1 MRIKS
6 YFAGSVQEAIE
17 SARAELGSE
26 AMLLHSKKTEW
37 ELRSL
42 GAYEVVFGISA
53 AGVTSYQGAGAA
65 AEGHLVQNSPP
76 TPVAEAADELVRS
89 SEVVKELADLRK
101 QIETVRRSVVRHG
114 RPLAASGGGVEADG
128 ICARMLAADFSEEL
142 AGEIAEAVEARVGA
156 GQPAAQSAG
165 RLALAERYDAALAA
179 ELERRLRVDVGETRA
194 PRHMLFAG
202 PAGAG
207 KTSSLI
213 KLAIRYGLDAR
224 LPLQILSLDT
234 LRVGGWEQLAAYA
247 RIAGLAFDVVHNP
260 GLLGDALAEYSGKK
274 LILIDSP
281 GFSPAEMRDMP
292 ELPAGLDVHLV
303 LPAILSP
310 KVALRTVERFDSL
323 RPAKLLFTHVDE
335 METPGAMLEVAM
347 RSGLPVSFLG
357 NGRQIPEDIREAS
370 KAELLAPILARE
382 RQQTMTRERQQPMT
396 RERQQIAAS
405 AA

>member
-17 SARAELGSE
+17 SARAELGSD

-42 GAYEVVFGISA
+42 GAYEVVFGVSA
-53 AGVTSYQGAGAA
+53 APASYQAESVAPAA
-65 AEGHLVQNSPP
+65 I
-76 TPVAEAADELVRS
+76 VADQPDELVRS

-114 RPLAASGGGVEADG
+114 RAAPASAGSVEAEG
-128 ICARMLAADFSEEL
+128 ICARLVAADFSEEL
-142 AGEIAEAVEARVGA
+142 AGEIAEAVEARPSA
-156 GQPAAQSAG
+156 GQPMG
-165 RLALAERYDAALAA
+165 RLALAERFDTALAA
-179 ELERRLRVDVGETRA
+179 ELERRLRVDA
-194 PRHMLFAG
+194 PFGSDARQARHILFAG

-207 KTSSLI
+207 KTSSLV
-213 KLAIRYGLDAR
+213 KLAIRYGLRAR

-260 GLLGDALAEYSGKK
+260 GLLGDALAEYKGKK

-281 GFSPAEMRDMP
+281 GFSPAEAGDMP
-292 ELPAGLDVHLV
+292 ELPAGLEVHLV
-303 LPAILSP
+303 LPATLGA
-310 KVALRTVERFDSL
+310 KAALRTLARFETFQ
-323 RPAKLLFTHVDE
+323 PAKLLFTHVDE
-335 METPGAMLEVAM
+335 METPGALLEVAM
-347 RSGLPVSFLG
+347 RSGLPVSFLA
-357 NGRQIPEDIREAS
+357 NGRQIPEDIQEAS
-370 KAELLAPILARE
+370 KAELLAPLLAASAA
-382 RQQTMTRERQQPMT
+382 

>member
-42 GAYEVVFGISA
+42 GAYEVVFGVAAAPASYQTAPAAYQTEGVAPA
-53 AGVTSYQGAGAA
+53 AGV
-65 AEGHLVQNSPP
+65 AEP
-76 TPVAEAADELVRS
+76 ADELVRS

-114 RPLAASGGGVEADG
+114 RSAPGPGGSVEAEG
-128 ICARMLAADFSEEL
+128 ICARLAAADFSEEL
-142 AGEIAEAVEARVGA
+142 AGELAEAVESRLGA
-156 GQPAAQSAG
+156 EKPMN
-165 RLALAERYDAALAA
+165 RLALAERYDSALAV
-179 ELERRLRVDVGETRA
+179 ELERRLRVDVPLDSDTRPA
-194 PRHMLFAG
+194 RHILFAG

-207 KTSSLI
+207 KTTSLV
-213 KLAIRYGLDAR
+213 KLAIRFGLRAR

-260 GLLGDALAEYSGKK
+260 GLLADTLAEYSGKK

-281 GFSPAEMRDMP
+281 GFSPAEADDMP

-303 LPAILSP
+303 LPATLGA
-310 KVALRTVERFDSL
+310 KVALRTLARFASF
-323 RPAKLLFTHVDE
+323 RPAKLLFTHLDE
-335 METPGAMLEVAM
+335 METPGALLEVAM

-357 NGRQIPEDIREAS
+357 SGRQIPEDIQEAS
-370 KAELLAPILARE
+370 KADLLAPL
-382 RQQTMTRERQQPMT
+382 MTA

>member
-1 MRIKS
+1 
-6 YFAGSVQEAIE
+6 VQEAIE

-194 PRHMLFAG
+194 LRHMLFAG

>member
-42 GAYEVVFGISA
+42 GAYEVVFGVA
-53 AGVTSYQGAGAA
+53 AGVTSYAGA
-65 AEGHLVQNSPP
+65 S
-76 TPVAEAADELVRS
+76 PVAESSAPASATVVVSGAEPVDELVRS
-89 SEVVKELADLRK
+89 SDVVKELADLRK

-114 RPLAASGGGVEADG
+114 RPLPASGGGVEADG
-128 ICARMLAADFSEEL
+128 ICARLLAADFSEEL
-142 AGEIAEAVEARVGA
+142 AGEIAEAVEARVASPQHA
-156 GQPAAQSAG
+156 GKM
-165 RLALAERYDAALAA
+165 ALAERYDTALSV
-179 ELERRLRVDVGETRA
+179 ELERRLRIEPRLGGEAEETRE
-194 PRHMLFAG
+194 PRRVLFAG

-213 KLAIRYGLDAR
+213 KLAIRYGLRAR

-260 GLLGDALAEYSGKK
+260 GLLGEALAEYSGKK
-274 LILIDSP
+274 LILVDSP
-281 GFSPAEMRDMP
+281 GFSPAELRDMP
-292 ELPAGLDVHLV
+292 ELPGGFEVHLV
-303 LPAILSP
+303 LPATLGA
-310 KVALRTVERFDSL
+310 KVALRAVERFESF
-323 RPAKLLFTHVDE
+323 RPTKLLFTHVDE
-335 METPGAMLEVAM
+335 METPGALLEVAM
-347 RSGLPVSFLG
+347 RSGLPISFLAS
-357 NGRQIPEDIREAS
+357 GRQIPEDIQEAS
-370 KAELLAPILARE
+370 KAELLAPLMA
-382 RQQTMTRERQQPMT
+382 

>member
-42 GAYEVVFGISA
+42 GAYEVVFGVSA
-53 AGVTSYQGAGAA
+53 APVSYQASESVVPAAGI
-65 AEGHLVQNSPP
+65 AEP
-76 TPVAEAADELVRS
+76 ADELVRS

-114 RPLAASGGGVEADG
+114 RAAPASGNSLQGEAL
-128 ICARMLAADFSEEL
+128 CARLLAIDFSEEL
-142 AGEIAEAVEARVGA
+142 AGEIAEAVEARLAA
-156 GQPAAQSAG
+156 GQAMG
-165 RLALAERYDAALAA
+165 RLASAERYDAALAA
-179 ELERRLRVDVGETRA
+179 ELERRLHVDAPLGGETRP
-194 PRHMLFAG
+194 PRHLLFAG

-247 RIAGLAFDVVHNP
+247 RIAGLAFDVVHNA
-260 GLLGDALAEYSGKK
+260 GLLGEALAEYSGKK

-281 GFSPAEMRDMP
+281 GFSPAEARDMP
-292 ELPAGLDVHLV
+292 ELPSGLDVHLV
-303 LPAILSP
+303 LPATLDA
-310 KVALRTVERFDSL
+310 KVALRAIERFNGF

-335 METPGAMLEVAM
+335 METPGALLEVAM
-347 RSGLPVSFLG
+347 RSGLPVSFLAS
-357 NGRQIPEDIREAS
+357 GRQIPEDIREAS
-370 KAELLAPILARE
+370 KAELLAPLLA
-382 RQQTMTRERQQPMT
+382 

>member
-42 GAYEVVFGISA
+42 GAYEVVFGVSA
-53 AGVTSYQGAGAA
+53 APASFQA
-65 AEGHLVQNSPP
+65 AES
-76 TPVAEAADELVRS
+76 VAPATGIADAADELVRS

-114 RPLAASGGGVEADG
+114 RSAPASGGSVEAEG
-128 ICARMLAADFSEEL
+128 ICARLVAQDFSEEL
-142 AGEIAEAVEARVGA
+142 AGEIADAVEARPGA
-156 GQPAAQSAG
+156 GQPMG
-165 RLALAERYDAALAA
+165 RLALAERYDTALAA
-179 ELERRLRVDVGETRA
+179 ELERRLRVDAPFDFDRHPTR
-194 PRHMLFAG
+194 HILFAG

-213 KLAIRYGLDAR
+213 KLAIRYGLHAAR

-234 LRVGGWEQLAAYA
+234 LRVGGWEQLAAYS
-247 RIAGLAFDVVHNP
+247 RIAGLPFDVVHNP
-260 GLLGDALAEYSGKK
+260 GLLGDALAEYKGKK

-281 GFSPAEMRDMP
+281 GFSPAEFDDMP
-292 ELPAGLDVHLV
+292 ELPAGLEVHLV
-303 LPAILSP
+303 LPATLGA
-310 KVALRTVERFDSL
+310 KAALRTLARFETFQ
-323 RPAKLLFTHVDE
+323 PAKLLFTHVDE
-335 METPGAMLEVAM
+335 METPGALLEVAM
-347 RSGLPVSFLG
+347 RSGLPVSFLA

-370 KAELLAPILARE
+370 KAELLAPLLAASAA
-382 RQQTMTRERQQPMT
+382 P
-396 RERQQIAAS
+396 ERQQIAAS

>member
-42 GAYEVVFGISA
+42 GAYEVVFGVSA
-53 AGVTSYQGAGAA
+53 APASYQ
-65 AEGHLVQNSPP
+65 
-76 TPVAEAADELVRS
+76 AEAVAPASGVADQSDELVRS

-114 RPLAASGGGVEADG
+114 RSAPPSGGSVEAEG
-128 ICARMLAADFSEEL
+128 ICARLVAQDFSEEL
-142 AGEIAEAVEARVGA
+142 AGEIAEAVEARPGA
-156 GQPAAQSAG
+156 GQPMG
-165 RLALAERYDAALAA
+165 RLALAERYDTALAA
-179 ELERRLRVDVGETRA
+179 ELERRLRVDA
-194 PRHMLFAG
+194 PFDSDTHPARHILFAG

-207 KTSSLI
+207 KTSSLV
-213 KLAIRYGLDAR
+213 KLAIRYGLRAR

-247 RIAGLAFDVVHNP
+247 RIAGLAFDVVQNP
-260 GLLGDALAEYSGKK
+260 GLLGDALAEYKGKK

-281 GFSPAEMRDMP
+281 GFSPAEADDMP
-292 ELPAGLDVHLV
+292 ELPPGLEVHLV
-303 LPAILSP
+303 LPATLGA
-310 KVALRTVERFDSL
+310 KAALRTLARFETFQPS
-323 RPAKLLFTHVDE
+323 KLLFTHVDE
-335 METPGAMLEVAM
+335 METPGALLEVAM
-347 RSGLPVSFLG
+347 RSGLPVSFLA
-357 NGRQIPEDIREAS
+357 NGRQIPEDIQEAS
-370 KAELLAPILARE
+370 KAELLAPLLAASAV
-382 RQQTMTRERQQPMT
+382 

>member
-42 GAYEVVFGISA
+42 GAYEVVFGVSA
-53 AGVTSYQGAGAA
+53 APASYQ
-65 AEGHLVQNSPP
+65 AE
-76 TPVAEAADELVRS
+76 PVAPATGVADQSDELVRS

-114 RPLAASGGGVEADG
+114 RSAPAWGGSVEAEG
-128 ICARMLAADFSEEL
+128 ICARLVAQDFSEEL
-142 AGEIAEAVEARVGA
+142 AGEIAEAVDARPGA
-156 GQPAAQSAG
+156 GQPMG
-165 RLALAERYDAALAA
+165 RLALAA
-179 ELERRLRVDVGETRA
+179 ELERRLRVDA
-194 PRHMLFAG
+194 PFDFDTHPARHILFAG

-213 KLAIRYGLDAR
+213 KLAIRYGLRAR

-260 GLLGDALAEYSGKK
+260 GLLGDALAEYKGKK

-281 GFSPAEMRDMP
+281 GFSPAEVDDMP
-292 ELPAGLDVHLV
+292 ELPAGLEVHLV
-303 LPAILSP
+303 LPATLGA
-310 KVALRTVERFDSL
+310 KAALRILARFETF

-335 METPGAMLEVAM
+335 METPGALLEVAM
-347 RSGLPVSFLG
+347 RSGLPVSFLA

-370 KAELLAPILARE
+370 KAELLAPLLAASAA
-382 RQQTMTRERQQPMT
+382 P
-396 RERQQIAAS
+396 ERQQIAAS

>member
-42 GAYEVVFGISA
+42 GAYEVVFGVSA
-53 AGVTSYQGAGAA
+53 APASFQA
-65 AEGHLVQNSPP
+65 AES
-76 TPVAEAADELVRS
+76 VAPATGIADAADELVRS

-114 RPLAASGGGVEADG
+114 RSAPASGGSVEAEG
-128 ICARMLAADFSEEL
+128 ICARLVAQDFSEEL
-142 AGEIAEAVEARVGA
+142 AGEIADAVEARPGA
-156 GQPAAQSAG
+156 GQPMG
-165 RLALAERYDAALAA
+165 RLALAERYDTALAA
-179 ELERRLRVDVGETRA
+179 ELERRLRVDA
-194 PRHMLFAG
+194 PFDFDTHPARHILFAG

-213 KLAIRYGLDAR
+213 KLAIRYGLRAR

-260 GLLGDALAEYSGKK
+260 GLLGDALAEYKGKK

-281 GFSPAEMRDMP
+281 GFSPAEVDDMP
-292 ELPAGLDVHLV
+292 ELPATLG
-303 LPAILSP
+303 A
-310 KVALRTVERFDSL
+310 KAALRILARFETF

-335 METPGAMLEVAM
+335 METPGALLEVAM
-347 RSGLPVSFLG
+347 RSGLPVSFLA

-370 KAELLAPILARE
+370 KAELLAPLLAASAA
-382 RQQTMTRERQQPMT
+382 P
-396 RERQQIAAS
+396 ERQQIAAS

>member
-65 AEGHLVQNSPP
+65 VEDSPAA
-76 TPVAEAADELVRS
+76 PVAEAADELVRS

-128 ICARMLAADFSEEL
+128 ICARLLAADFSEEL

-156 GQPAAQSAG
+156 GQPAGQSAG

-179 ELERRLRVDVGETRA
+179 ELERRLRIDVGETRA

-281 GFSPAEMRDMP
+281 GFSPAEVRDMP

-310 KVALRTVERFDSL
+310 KVALRTVERFDSF

-347 RSGLPVSFLG
+347 RSGLAISFLAG
-357 NGRQIPEDIREAS
+357 GRQIPEDIREAS
-370 KAELLAPILARE
+370 KAELLAPLLA
-382 RQQTMTRERQQPMT
+382 

>member
-42 GAYEVVFGISA
+42 GAYEVVFGVSA
-53 AGVTSYQGAGAA
+53 APIAYQA
-65 AEGHLVQNSPP
+65 AETAAPASG
-76 TPVAEAADELVRS
+76 VAETSDELVRS

-114 RPLAASGGGVEADG
+114 RALPASAGSVEADG
-128 ICARMLAADFSEEL
+128 ICARLLAADFSEEL
-142 AGEIAEAVEARVGA
+142 AGEIAETVEARLGG
-156 GQPAAQSAG
+156 GQHAG
-165 RLALAERYDAALAA
+165 RYDTALAA
-179 ELERRLRVDVGETRA
+179 ELERRLRVE
-194 PRHMLFAG
+194 PRLGVEGAAARHVLFAG

-213 KLAIRYGLDAR
+213 KLAIRYGLRAR

-260 GLLGDALAEYSGKK
+260 GLLSEALAEYSGKK
-274 LILIDSP
+274 LILVDSP
-281 GFSPAEMRDMP
+281 GFSPAELHDMP
-292 ELPAGLDVHLV
+292 ELPAGVEVHLV
-303 LPAILSP
+303 LPATLG
-310 KVALRTVERFDSL
+310 ARTAQRTLERFASF
-323 RPAKLLFTHVDE
+323 RPAKLLFTHLDE
-335 METPGAMLEVAM
+335 METPGPLLEVAM
-347 RSGLPVSFLG
+347 RSGLPVSFLAG
-357 NGRQIPEDIREAS
+357 GRQIPEDIREAS
-370 KAELLAPILARE
+370 KDELLAPL
-382 RQQTMTRERQQPMT
+382 MV

>member
-42 GAYEVVFGISA
+42 GAYEVVFGVSA
-53 AGVTSYQGAGAA
+53 APLASPGAETAGPASGVV
-65 AEGHLVQNSPP
+65 EVP
-76 TPVAEAADELVRS
+76 DELVRS
-89 SEVVKELADLRK
+89 NEVVKELADLRK

-114 RPLAASGGGVEADG
+114 RALPASGGSAEADG
-128 ICARMLAADFSEEL
+128 ICARLVAADFSEEL
-142 AGEIAEAVEARVGA
+142 AGEIAEVVEARLAA
-156 GQPAAQSAG
+156 GQHAG
-165 RLALAERYDAALAA
+165 RYDTALVA
-179 ELERRLRVDVGETRA
+179 ELERRLRVE
-194 PRHMLFAG
+194 PRLGVEGAQARHVLFAG

-213 KLAIRYGLDAR
+213 KLAIRYGLHAR

-247 RIAGLAFDVVHNP
+247 RIAGLAFDVVHHP
-260 GLLGDALAEYSGKK
+260 GLFSEALAEYSGKK
-274 LILIDSP
+274 LILVDSP
-281 GFSPAEMRDMP
+281 GFSPAELGDMP

-303 LPAILSP
+303 LPATLG
-310 KVALRTVERFDSL
+310 ARTAERMLERFASF
-323 RPAKLLFTHVDE
+323 RPAKLLFTHLDE
-335 METPGAMLEVAM
+335 METPGPLLEVAM
-347 RSGLPVSFLG
+347 RSGLPISFLA

-370 KAELLAPILARE
+370 KAELLAPLIV
-382 RQQTMTRERQQPMT
+382 

>member
-42 GAYEVVFGISA
+42 GAYEVVFGVSA
-53 AGVTSYQGAGAA
+53 VVTSYQGASPA
-65 AEGHLVQNSPP
+65 AESPASAP
-76 TPVAEAADELVRS
+76 GVGDAADELVRS

-114 RPLAASGGGVEADG
+114 RAAPASAGGLEGEG
-128 ICARMLAADFSEEL
+128 ICARLLAADFSEEL
-142 AGEIAEAVEARVGA
+142 AGEIAEAVEARVGV
-156 GQPAAQSAG
+156 GQPAG
-165 RLALAERYDAALAA
+165 RLALAERYDAALAL
-179 ELERRLRVDVGETRA
+179 ELDRRLRVDAPLEGDTRA

-234 LRVGGWEQLAAYA
+234 LRIGGWEQLAAYA

-260 GLLGDALAEYSGKK
+260 GLLSDVLAEYSGKK
-274 LILIDSP
+274 RILIDSP
-281 GFSPAEMRDMP
+281 GFSPAEMRDIP
-292 ELPAGLDVHLV
+292 ALPAGLEVHLV

-310 KVALRTVERFDSL
+310 KVALRTVERFDGF

-335 METPGAMLEVAM
+335 METSGALLEVAM
-347 RSGLPVSFLG
+347 RSGLPISFLAG
-357 NGRQIPEDIREAS
+357 GRQIPEDIREAS
-370 KAELLAPILARE
+370 KAELLEPLLA
-382 RQQTMTRERQQPMT
+382 

>member
-42 GAYEVVFGISA
+42 GAYEVVFGVSA
-53 AGVTSYQGAGAA
+53 APASYQAESVAPAA
-65 AEGHLVQNSPP
+65 V
-76 TPVAEAADELVRS
+76 VADQPDELVRS

-114 RPLAASGGGVEADG
+114 RAAPASAGSVEAEG
-128 ICARMLAADFSEEL
+128 ICARLVAADFSEEL
-142 AGEIAEAVEARVGA
+142 AGEIAEAVEARPSA
-156 GQPAAQSAG
+156 GQPMG
-165 RLALAERYDAALAA
+165 RLALAERFDTALAA
-179 ELERRLRVDVGETRA
+179 ELERRLRVDA
-194 PRHMLFAG
+194 PFGSDARQARHILFAG

-207 KTSSLI
+207 KTSSLV
-213 KLAIRYGLDAR
+213 KLAIRYGLRAR

-260 GLLGDALAEYSGKK
+260 GLLGDALAEYKGKK

-281 GFSPAEMRDMP
+281 GFSPAEAGDMP
-292 ELPAGLDVHLV
+292 ELPAGLEVHLV
-303 LPAILSP
+303 LPATLGA
-310 KVALRTVERFDSL
+310 KAALRTLARFETFQ
-323 RPAKLLFTHVDE
+323 PAKLLFTHVDE

-347 RSGLPVSFLG
+347 RSGLPISFLAG
-357 NGRQIPEDIREAS
+357 GRQIPEDIREAS
-370 KAELLAPILARE
+370 KAVLLAPIL
-382 RQQTMTRERQQPMT
+382 T

>member
-42 GAYEVVFGISA
+42 GAYEVVFGVSA
-53 AGVTSYQGAGAA
+53 APIAYQA
-65 AEGHLVQNSPP
+65 AETAGPASGV
-76 TPVAEAADELVRS
+76 VEAPDELVRS

-114 RPLAASGGGVEADG
+114 RALPASGGSAEADG
-128 ICARMLAADFSEEL
+128 ICARLLAADFSEEL
-142 AGEIAEAVEARVGA
+142 AGEIAEAVEARGA
-156 GQPAAQSAG
+156 GQHT
-165 RLALAERYDAALAA
+165 ERYDTALAA
-179 ELERRLRVDVGETRA
+179 ELERRLRIG
-194 PRHMLFAG
+194 PRLGDEGAESRHVLFAG

-213 KLAIRYGLDAR
+213 KLAIRYGLR
-224 LPLQILSLDT
+224 TPLPLQILSLDT

-260 GLLGDALAEYSGKK
+260 GLLSEALAEYSGKK
-274 LILIDSP
+274 LILVDSP
-281 GFSPAEMRDMP
+281 GFSPAELRDMP
-292 ELPAGLDVHLV
+292 ELPAGLEVHLV
-303 LPAILSP
+303 LPATLG
-310 KVALRTVERFDSL
+310 ARTAQRTLERFASF
-323 RPAKLLFTHVDE
+323 RPAKLLFTHLDE
-335 METPGAMLEVAM
+335 METPGPLLEVAM
-347 RSGLPVSFLG
+347 RSGLPISFLAS
-357 NGRQIPEDIREAS
+357 GRQIPEDIREAS
-370 KAELLAPILARE
+370 KAELLAPLIVRD
-382 RQQTMTRERQQPMT
+382 
-396 RERQQIAAS
+396 RQQIAAS

>member
-1 MRIKS
+1 
-6 YFAGSVQEAIE
+6 VQEAIE

-42 GAYEVVFGISA
+42 GAYEVVFGVSA
-53 AGVTSYQGAGAA
+53 APASYQ
-65 AEGHLVQNSPP
+65 AE
-76 TPVAEAADELVRS
+76 PVAPATGVADQSDELVRS

-114 RPLAASGGGVEADG
+114 RAAPPSGGSVESEG
-128 ICARMLAADFSEEL
+128 ICARLVAQDFSEEL
-142 AGEIAEAVEARVGA
+142 AGEIAEAVDARPGA
-156 GQPAAQSAG
+156 GQPMG
-165 RLALAERYDAALAA
+165 RLALAA
-179 ELERRLRVDVGETRA
+179 ELERRLRVDA
-194 PRHMLFAG
+194 PFDFDTHPARHILFAG

-213 KLAIRYGLDAR
+213 KLAIRYGLRAR

-260 GLLGDALAEYSGKK
+260 GLLGDALAEYKGKK

-281 GFSPAEMRDMP
+281 GFSPAEVDDMP
-292 ELPAGLDVHLV
+292 ELPAGLEVHLV
-303 LPAILSP
+303 LPATLGA
-310 KVALRTVERFDSL
+310 KAALRILARFETF

-335 METPGAMLEVAM
+335 METPGALLEVAM
-347 RSGLPVSFLG
+347 RSGLPVSFLA

-370 KAELLAPILARE
+370 KAELLAPLLAASAA
-382 RQQTMTRERQQPMT
+382 P
-396 RERQQIAAS
+396 ERQQIAAS

>member
-42 GAYEVVFGISA
+42 GAYEVVFGVSA
-53 AGVTSYQGAGAA
+53 APVAYQA
-65 AEGHLVQNSPP
+65 AEPSGPASG
-76 TPVAEAADELVRS
+76 VAEAPDELVRS

-114 RPLAASGGGVEADG
+114 RALPASGGSVETDG
-128 ICARMLAADFSEEL
+128 ICGRLLAAGFSEEL
-142 AGEIAEAVEARVGA
+142 AGEIAEAVEERIGA
-156 GQPAAQSAG
+156 GQS
-165 RLALAERYDAALAA
+165 AERYNAALGA
-179 ELERRLRVDVGETRA
+179 ELERRLRVGIGEARE

-213 KLAIRYGLDAR
+213 KLAIRYGFDAR

-247 RIAGLAFDVVHNP
+247 RIAGLPFDVVHNP
-260 GLLGDALAEYSGKK
+260 GLLADALAEYSGKK

-281 GFSPAEMRDMP
+281 GFSPAELHDMP
-292 ELPAGLDVHLV
+292 ELPAGLEVHLV
-303 LPAILSP
+303 LPATVGA
-310 KVALRTVERFDSL
+310 KVALSAIQRFESF
-323 RPAKLLFTHVDE
+323 RPAKLLFTHLDE
-335 METPGAMLEVAM
+335 METPGALLEIAM
-347 RSGLPVSFLG
+347 RSELPVSFLAC
-357 NGRQIPEDIREAS
+357 GRQVPEDIREAS
-370 KAELLAPILARE
+370 KTELLAPL
-382 RQQTMTRERQQPMT
+382 MV

>member
-42 GAYEVVFGISA
+42 GAYEVVFGVSA
-53 AGVTSYQGAGAA
+53 APIAYQAAETAAPASGAA
-65 AEGHLVQNSPP
+65 EPS
-76 TPVAEAADELVRS
+76 DELVRSSLVRSSLVQS

-114 RPLAASGGGVEADG
+114 RPLPGSGASAEADG
-128 ICARMLAADFSEEL
+128 ICARLLAADFSEEL
-142 AGEIAEAVEARVGA
+142 AGEIAEVVEARLGA
-156 GQPAAQSAG
+156 GQHAG
-165 RLALAERYDAALAA
+165 RYDTALAA
-179 ELERRLRVDVGETRA
+179 ELERRLRVE
-194 PRHMLFAG
+194 PRLGVEGAQAQHVLFAG

-213 KLAIRYGLDAR
+213 KLAIRYGLRAR

-260 GLLGDALAEYSGKK
+260 GLLGEALKEYSGKK
-274 LILIDSP
+274 LILVDSP
-281 GFSPAEMRDMP
+281 GFSPAELRDMP
-292 ELPAGLDVHLV
+292 ELPAGLEVHLV
-303 LPAILSP
+303 LPATLG
-310 KVALRTVERFDSL
+310 ARTAQRMLERFVSF
-323 RPAKLLFTHVDE
+323 RPAKLLFTHLDE
-335 METPGAMLEVAM
+335 METPGPLLEVAM
-347 RSGLPVSFLG
+347 RSGLPVSFLA
-357 NGRQIPEDIREAS
+357 NGRQIPEDIGEAS
-370 KAELLAPILARE
+370 KAELLAPLR
-382 RQQTMTRERQQPMT
+382 MP
-396 RERQQIAAS
+396 ERQQIAAS